1 VRNKMKLTHISPNHF
16 FGGAEGNGEKDKDQR
31 FAKLFSLY
39 MDGVNTSKK
48 FGPLQTSEPVSIP
61 T

>member
-1 VRNKMKLTHISPNHF
+1 MKLTHISPNHF